1 MKFKWN
7 VLFALLA
14 VLLFVAPVF
23 AQKYP
28 LPGKKGGAVVK
39 CTGCGSPNEGL
50 LTYPYDNP
58 LVKFTGRYND
68 STTAISVQNAGMRTV
83 RARTVR
89 FAPAKNRVYIWM
101 GESVFGYKLDTFFT
115 NKLAGGMVP
124 VSNVSTGWTY
134 GGRNPLEK
142 VAMPDTFWYA
152 EAKQSGWTTSL
163 VDSQKHL
170 NDFDIDD
177 RGYVYLSTVYFGWGI
192 AKDDG
197 TTSGN
202 HMDYVI
208 QSGLPTPSRPT
219 EYVPPSPDS
228 MVVLAT
234 GNRYYAVITT
244 NSKSTAGS
252 VIYDVTTP
260 SAPEQVAIRKGVD
273 NGMLAW
279 AKSDR
284 SKRLAYI
291 TADGRLRVYD
301 YAGFISGSAPLAEYG
316 PNSGRKLN
324 DLSFD
329 EGGRLWVAE
338 GSNSVTT
345 NVLWRLSP
353 SGSGYT
359 KSELDV
365 FGASFS
371 PERIDANGGYIAIQG
386 RDAVGYDLALLKV
399 DGSTPRLLD
408 TDHFFQRYYHDAPD
422 GYAEPIFQYLAIK
435 GVRVFEQGNKTYL
448 MYSANS
454 LGDVYEIEGGESI
467 SASQIA
473 GTLGTTNP
481 NARSTEDGPFY
492 GDIPKFKATS
502 SNASATYSID
512 WDFGNPDSGNAN
524 AAQSS
529 LGGQVSHQYT
539 GLNTLSEIQATKN
552 VTASVTGDPSISD
565 VLAVTLKTPKA
576 RIGVPGTT
584 VPLTQENRV
593 AFEVVA
599 GDTFT
604 DASDGIIEGHYGTW
618 TLDGVQTKHAPNE
631 TVDVG
636 TLGAHTVAL
645 SANYGKYNEQT
656 FTSTSPYTTTI
667 SAVSYTVKPFVVKL
681 RPAEST
687 STAFIFRADARKTS
701 NTAIL
706 SATQWTVTWT
716 LGTGANAGTVTSQ
729 GVTTM
734 AAQTVAVGT
743 IPAFE
748 VPKAQISNG
757 TVVTLQVSVDPSS
770 VPAPAYAS
778 ITVPQTVTI
787 PDPAIQLTTGC
798 TNASE
803 PCVLTA
809 TSTSSASTAGWNIEW
824 TIKKGVDTV
833 KTGSGLS
840 TTFTPSEAG
849 SYTATVKET
858 VFNVTTSRTFTV
870 AGASCGALPAEFNV
884 NAFADCTAANNCTA
898 NTPLTFSS
906 EFIGYQVQPCDTM
919 TWTFGDNSAAGSGRS
934 ATHTYTSNG
943 TYSAKFNI
951 KNATNSTG
959 ITISFTV
966 RVGSTTPPPDD
977 PPTCTAPSSIS
988 FVYTGTQKTG
998 EPMSFTAKRN
1008 GGPLQT
1014 CDQTTWTFDGET
1026 RTTKAPIF
1034 TFNTVGEHTVTLVV
1048 SNTAGTSAV
1057 VSQGINI
1064 TQGGSTSC
1072 NGFAADVNLGMEY
1085 FGPTSKCS
1093 TGSTTPC
1100 SLNEGVQFSPTVF
1113 GYAFQACD
1121 RFEWNFGDGSAVSTS
1136 KTPTHTFTA
1145 QRDSYRVTMKVY
1157 NTNNPNGVTLNVDVP
1172 FAVVA
1177 AKPLPVLTY
1186 AQPAPSSGS
1195 KGTPVSFTV
1204 NSNITATGW
1213 SWDFGD
1219 GTQSNSQS
1227 SVVGKTTSIQHTF
1240 TKVGTFTV
1248 TVRARN
1254 SEETVLDRTNLAQT
1268 TLTISDTPEYKFL
1281 LPVVAHAPGQNGSVW
1296 RTDVQVYNPDPNAT
1310 TPLKLTATLRD
1321 KSQELQIFKSTEIYE
1336 DFMNRFTTGNDSGSV
1351 IITTRSKI
1359 APQIWTRTYNQT
1371 ELGTFGQFIPAIRLD
1386 SAGGGSAVDSG
1397 KYYLAGLRNDDSYR
1411 TNLGFLNPGLSAMPA
1426 TVNVYDDAGEKIGT
1440 FTKILNPFE
1449 LTQFPVN
1456 APDAVPALKGDRPF
1470 SVEIEVPTGQWVV
1483 AYASFISAKSNDPV
1497 YIQAI
1502 RESELSSEDYREGVL
1517 PGVGHAGAWRSDVT
1531 IFNPNGRK
1539 INVDLSYHD
1548 GSGAK
1553 VGDVKNVPIG
1563 AGEFLQYND
1572 LLRQGV
1578 FGSLPDSVGV
1588 LRVTVPASVSADRFP
1603 LAFARTYNDDGSGR
1617 TYGQGIGGFAA
1628 ARANVKPGQPALIT
1642 GVRSNAKYYTN
1653 VGVTNV
1659 SATAANVTVKR
1670 LDQTTGVETIIQQFT
1685 VAPNQSIVGRVDLGS
1700 AEQSSLMV
1708 ETTGGNVWAFC
1719 SMVDKG
1725 TLDPEYL
1732 AGTPLL
1738 K

>member
-1 MKFKWN
+1 
-7 VLFALLA
+7 
-14 VLLFVAPVF
+14 LFVAPVF

-58 LVKFTGRYND
+58 LVKHVGRYND

-89 FAPAKNRVYIWM
+89 FAPDKNRVYIWM
-101 GESVFGYKLDTFFT
+101 GEAVFGYKLDTFFSS
-115 NKLAGGMVP
+115 KLPAGMVA
-124 VSNVSTGWTY
+124 VSNVGTGWTY
-134 GGRNPLEK
+134 GGRTPLEK
-142 VAMPDTFWYA
+142 VAMPDSFWYA

-170 NDFDIDD
+170 NDFDVDD
-177 RGYVYLSTVYFGWGI
+177 RGYVYVSTVYFGWGI
-192 AKDDG
+192 AKDSGG
-197 TTSGN
+197 TTGE

-208 QSGLPTPSRPT
+208 QSNLPTPSRPT

-234 GNRYYAVITT
+234 GNRYYAVVST
-244 NSKSTAGS
+244 NTKSSAGS

-260 SAPEQVAIRKGVD
+260 AAPDQLAIRKGVEH
-273 NGMLAW
+273 GMLTW

-284 SKRLAYI
+284 AKRLAYI

-301 YAGFISGSAPLAEYG
+301 YAGFVSGAAPLAEYG
-316 PNSGRKLN
+316 PNSGHKLN

-338 GSNSVTT
+338 GSNSVTN
-345 NVLWRLSP
+345 NVLWRLTP
-353 SGSGYT
+353 SGAGYT

-365 FGASFS
+365 YGAPFS
-371 PERIDANGGYIAIQG
+371 PERIDASGGYVAIQG

-399 DGSTPRLLD
+399 DGASPHLLD

-467 SASQIA
+467 SASQVA
-473 GTLGTTNP
+473 GTLGTVNP

-502 SNASATYSID
+502 SNPNATYSID
-512 WDFGNPDSGNAN
+512 WDFGNPDSGSAN
-524 AAQSS
+524 SAQSA
-529 LGGQVSHQYT
+529 LNGQVSHQYT
-539 GLNTLSEIQATKN
+539 GLNTLAEVQATKS
-552 VTASVTGDPSISD
+552 VTASVTGDPSIAD
-565 VLAVTLKTPKA
+565 IVPVTLKVPKA

-584 VPLTQENRV
+584 VPLTQDNRV

-618 TLDGVQTKHAPNE
+618 TIDNVPTKHAPNA

-636 TLGAHTVAL
+636 ALGAHNVSL
-645 SANYGKYNEQT
+645 SASYGKYNDQT
-656 FTSTSPYTTTI
+656 FTSTLPYTTTV

-681 RPAEST
+681 RAPEST

-706 SATQWTVTWT
+706 SATQWTVTWS

-729 GVTTM
+729 GVSTL
-734 AAQTVAVGT
+734 AAQTVPIGT

-757 TVVTLQVSVDPSS
+757 TVVTLQVSVDPAS
-770 VPAPAYAS
+770 VPLPAYAS
-778 ITVPQTVTI
+778 ITVPQTVAI

-809 TSTSSASTAGWNIEW
+809 TSTSAASTGGWNVEW
-824 TIKKGVDTV
+824 TVKKGVDTV

-840 TTFTPSEAG
+840 TTFTPAEAG
-849 SYTATVKET
+849 VYVATAKET
-858 VFNVTTSRTFTV
+858 VFNVSVSRQFTV
-870 AGASCGALPAEFNV
+870 AGATCGALPAEFNV
-884 NAFADCTAANNCTA
+884 NAYADCTTCTA
-898 NTPLTFSS
+898 NTNI
-906 EFIGYQVQPCDTM
+906 EFQAEFVGYQVQPCDTL
-919 TWTFGDNSAAGSGRS
+919 TWTFGDNTTATGRS
-934 ATHTYTSNG
+934 ATKKYASNG
-943 TYSAKFNI
+943 SYPVKFNI

-959 ITISFTV
+959 ITVAFTV
-966 RVGSTTPPPDD
+966 SVGSAPPP
-977 PPTCTAPSSIS
+977 PPVCTAPTSIS
-988 FVYTGTQKTG
+988 FSYSGTQKTG
-998 EPMSFTAKRN
+998 EPMTFTGKR
-1008 GGPLQT
+1008 GGAALQG
-1014 CDQTTWTFDGET
+1014 CDETAWTFDGEA
-1026 RTTKAPIF
+1026 RTTKVPNF

-1048 SNTAGTSAV
+1048 TNQFGTSPV
-1057 VSQGINI
+1057 VTQGINI

-1072 NGFAADVNLGMEY
+1072 SGFAADVNLGMEF
-1085 FGPTSKCS
+1085 FGPTSHCV

-1100 SLNEGVQFSPTVF
+1100 SLGEAIAFSPTVF
-1113 GYAFQACD
+1113 GYQFQACD
-1121 RFEWNFGDGSAVSTS
+1121 RFEWNFGDGSAVSTAKS
-1136 KTPTHTFTA
+1136 PTHAFTA

-1157 NTNNPNGVTLNVDVP
+1157 NTNNPSGVTQSVDVP

-1177 AKPLPVLTY
+1177 AKPLPVLSFQ
-1186 AQPAPSSGS
+1186 QPPPTAGS

-1219 GTQSNSQS
+1219 GTASNSQS

-1240 TKVGTFTV
+1240 TKTGPFTV

-1254 SEETVLDRTNLAQT
+1254 SEETNVDRVSLVQN
-1268 TLTISDTPEYKFL
+1268 TLTITDTPEFKYL
-1281 LPVVAHAPGQNGSVW
+1281 LPVVTRSGGQNNSVW

-1310 TPLKLTATLRD
+1310 TPLKMTATLRD
-1321 KSQELQIFKSTEIYE
+1321 KSHDLEIFKSTEIYE
-1336 DFMNRFTTGNDSGSV
+1336 DFMGLFTTGTDSGPV
-1351 IITTRSKI
+1351 IITTRAKV

-1371 ELGTFGQFIPAIRLD
+1371 EAGTFGQFIPAIRLD

-1397 KYYLAGLRNDDSYR
+1397 KYYLAGLRNDESYR
-1411 TNLGFLNPGLSAMPA
+1411 TNLGFLNPGLSPMPA
-1426 TVNVYDDAGEKIGT
+1426 TVTVYDDAGEKLGT
-1440 FTKILNPFE
+1440 FTKTLNPFE

-1456 APDAVPALKGDRPF
+1456 AADAVPALKGDRPF
-1470 SVEIEVPTGQWVV
+1470 SVEIEVPTGQWVI
-1483 AYASFISAKSNDPV
+1483 AYASFISALSNDPV
-1497 YIQAI
+1497 FIQAI
-1502 RESELSSEDYREGVL
+1502 RESELSSDDYREGVL
-1517 PGVGHAGAWRSDVT
+1517 PGVGRTGAWRSDVT

-1539 INVDLSYHD
+1539 INVDLAYHD

-1553 VGDVKNVPIG
+1553 VGEAKNVPIG

-1572 LLRQGV
+1572 LLHQGV

-1588 LRVTVPASVSADRFP
+1588 LRVSVPSSVSADRFP
-1603 LAFARTYNDDGSGR
+1603 LAFARTFNDDGSGR

-1628 ARANVKPGQPALIT
+1628 ARANVKPGQPALIA
-1642 GVRSNAKYYTN
+1642 GVRSNTKYYTN

-1659 SATAANVTVKR
+1659 SATDAAVTVKR
-1670 LDQTTGVETIIQQFT
+1670 LDQTTGVETIINQFT
-1685 VAPNQSIVGRVDLGS
+1685 VKPNQSIVARVELGS
-1700 AEQSSLMV
+1700 AEQSSLKI
-1708 ETTGGNVWAFC
+1708 ETIGGNVWAFC
-1719 SMVDKG
+1719 SIVDRG
-1725 TLDPEYL
+1725 TFDPEYV
-1732 AGTPLL
+1732 AATPLGQ
-1738 K
+1738 